1 MRGRPANLDT
11 IAVNLMA
18 GSCLNQLEVSRVV
31 GSVCEVVT
39 VGRDMGRVKV
49 LSHDK
54 VALTIAPLQHA
65 LVTPKFRETENG
77 MPYQGM
83 VEMNGDLIP
92 FYGSQASYMK
102 LRAMSC

>member
-1 MRGRPANLDT
+1 MTRGRPANLP
-11 IAVNLMA
+11 ALALNLMA
-18 GSCLNQLEVSRVV
+18 GSCLNQLEVSRTV
-31 GSVCEVVT
+31 GDAYEVVT

-92 FYGSQASYMK
+92 FYGSQAGYMK
-102 LRAMSC
+102 LRAM